1 MKKYYLSSLL
11 ILGFALTGC
20 EYVLPTQPILG
31 YESNDQAC
39 SDGRDNDED
48 GLIDCEDADCVFG
61 SSQCGEDVPLIPNV
75 EPEQGIACH
84 DQIDN
89 DDNGQFDCGDPACNS
104 VLENCCSKEFSN
116 ETCADGLD
124 NDGNGYVDCEDFGC
138 RNDSFG
144 FVTVCDNFS
153 SGGSNCVPT
162 GAGTETTLAEC
173 SDGLDNDCN
182 GYVDCEDFSCSRST
196 SPEVLEYCE
205 VAAGDPED
213 TLETCQDGID
223 NDGNGYV
230 DCNDFSCSQN
240 LDAAIAD
247 LCVPDEPVIPEDTVE
262 MCTDGLDNDGDG
274 YIDCRDNSCRNN
286 ESLSVR
292 RVCQESLPQSA
303 VAGCDGSEPN
313 NSACYDAVLAA
324 CSDGQDNDGDSYVDC
339 EDFDCNHHPLRVC
352 KGTKVCQDN

>member
-1 MKKYYLSSLL
+1 MKKFNLSSLL
-11 ILGFALTGC
+11 ILGLVLAGC
-20 EYVLPTQPILG
+20 EYVLPTQPIFG

-104 VLENCCSKEFSN
+104 VLENCCSREFSD
-116 ETCADGLD
+116 ETCTDGID

-138 RNDSFG
+138 RNDPYG
-144 FVTVCDNFS
+144 FVTVCDNFTQS
-153 SGGSNCVPT
+153 SECEPTDTGSEV
-162 GAGTETTLAEC
+162 TLAEC

-182 GYVDCEDFSCSRST
+182 GYTDCEDYNCLRST
-196 SPEVLEYCE
+196 ILEVAQYCE
-205 VAAGDPED
+205 QMAGDPED
-213 TLETCQDGID
+213 TLEACQDGID

-230 DCNDFSCSQN
+230 DCNDFSCSKN
-240 LDAAIAD
+240 LDATIAE

-262 MCTDGLDNDGDG
+262 MCTDGIDNDGDG
-274 YIDCRDNSCRNN
+274 YIDCRDNSCRLH
-286 ESLSVR
+286 LSVAVR
-292 RVCQESLPQSA
+292 RVCQESLPQDMDPN
-303 VAGCDGSEPN
+303 CNGSDPTDQR
-313 NSACYDAVLAA
+313 CYNAVLAA

-339 EDFDCNHHPLRVC
+339 EDFDCSHHPLRVC
-352 KGTKVCQDN
+352 KGIKVCQDN